1 MKMRSRFFVTFLLS
15 LTGLFVIGC
24 SNGESSKAVE
34 SALEEVA
41 TTEPAATKP
50 ETDKINLDFKPGFQ
64 PSDKVYKPLEF
75 AANAP
80 AYTVNQ
86 NLSNVDNIGQF
97 ANLTQKQKDMIA
109 QNGFVVMPANAEQLF
124 YIYEDNAYKQ
134 IPSFVTADSVL
145 QLYHIF
151 YDYSLRNLETDFFYE
166 DLIRLN
172 ENMITQLM
180 TEYDRAQKEELK
192 EGISKMIGYFGVA
205 ASSMGRSLPADFPA
219 ELVDLVKEEC
229 ALIANAQG
237 TAESPLFGYIID
249 YSLFQVRGHYTRSEE
264 LGRYFRAMNWY
275 GVVPIPFYD
284 QEGNRDELSAV
295 RAITAT
301 IVLCRLPQEDGIR
314 LWENIYSTTS
324 FFVGEADD
332 ITPYEVAAAI
342 QKVYSDTPEINEIP
356 EKLDDFYLEVEQMRK
371 PDIILKT
378 PDTFAQSQLRFMGQR
393 YIPDSEILQEL
404 SEPYQRPFPSGM
416 DVFAVFGS
424 ERAVELLEEVYQP
437 NLQWGGYQENF
448 DILKDQFQNQTIPEQ
463 TNNLYNGW
471 LYSLKALTTRVGE
484 GYPFFMNNLAWED
497 KALSTALGSWAEIR
511 HDTILYGKQSAAE
524 CGGGTEP
531 PELIGYVEPN
541 PEFFNRLLWLTTST
555 RENLSARGLLHENM
569 QYKLEQFED
578 MLLFLKTCAQKEL
591 NGEDLSAEEQY
602 TLLTYGGTL
611 EYLSSSIAESSNWY
625 LIESDTDKN
634 MAVIADIHTSDSIYL
649 EVGVGTAAEIYVA
662 VKQKEKVY
670 LTRGAVF
677 DFYEFTSEQR
687 LTDEAW
693 QEKIR
698 QDPPERPSFTNSYM
712 DETSGKEV
720 TLPDTPYSTGC

>member
-41 TTEPAATKP
+41 TTEPTATKP

-301 IVLCRLPQEDGIR
+301 IALCRLPQEDGIR

-324 FFVGEADD
+324 FYVGEADD
-332 ITPYEVAAAI
+332 ITPYEVAAA
-342 QKVYSDTPEINEIP
+342 
-356 EKLDDFYLEVEQMRK
+356 
-371 PDIILKT
+371 
-378 PDTFAQSQLRFMGQR
+378 
-393 YIPDSEILQEL
+393 L
-404 SEPYQRPFPSGM
+404 SPRS
-416 DVFAVFGS
+416 
-424 ERAVELLEEVYQP
+424 
-437 NLQWGGYQENF
+437 
-448 DILKDQFQNQTIPEQ
+448 
-463 TNNLYNGW
+463 
-471 LYSLKALTTRVGE
+471 
-484 GYPFFMNNLAWED
+484 
-497 KALSTALGSWAEIR
+497 
-511 HDTILYGKQSAAE
+511 
-524 CGGGTEP
+524 
-531 PELIGYVEPN
+531 
-541 PEFFNRLLWLTTST
+541 
-555 RENLSARGLLHENM
+555 
-569 QYKLEQFED
+569 
-578 MLLFLKTCAQKEL
+578 
-591 NGEDLSAEEQY
+591 
-602 TLLTYGGTL
+602 
-611 EYLSSSIAESSNWY
+611 
-625 LIESDTDKN
+625 
-634 MAVIADIHTSDSIYL
+634 
-649 EVGVGTAAEIYVA
+649 
-662 VKQKEKVY
+662 
-670 LTRGAVF
+670 
-677 DFYEFTSEQR
+677 
-687 LTDEAW
+687 
-693 QEKIR
+693 
-698 QDPPERPSFTNSYM
+698 
-712 DETSGKEV
+712 
-720 TLPDTPYSTGC
+720 